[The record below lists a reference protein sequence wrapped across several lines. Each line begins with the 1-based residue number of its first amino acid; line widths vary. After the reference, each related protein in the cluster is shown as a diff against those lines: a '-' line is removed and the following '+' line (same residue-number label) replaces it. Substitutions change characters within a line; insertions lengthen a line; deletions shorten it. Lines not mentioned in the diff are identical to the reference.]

1 MKIQMLLFAL
11 CSPPKEATANLH
23 YINNFPKSGKE
34 GKKEEKKTLFSTCPS
49 GSACYTTASW
59 RSATSSPGAW
69 RSLGTCVGKRRKPHR
84 VDPLHGHPLQLG
96 SKRPQKSCCFFF
108 FLEWGSNRASSGS
121 HAGWGRGAA
130 TPHLRAL
137 RRLKPEGTWQKQA
150 RRPRPRVTRR
160 DSVCFSHPL
169 PSSPSCPSAAWPSES
184 SATPASA
191 SPARPPHGSSS
202 PAAAM

>member
-1 MKIQMLLFAL
+1 MKSLLSEKMKIQMLLFAL

-49 GSACYTTASW
+49 GSACYKTASW

-96 SKRPQKSCCFFF
+96 SKRPQKSCFFCFFF
-108 FLEWGSNRASSGS
+108 WSEGQIVPPLGPTLGGEGVLPPLTSGPCGASSRK
-121 HAGWGRGAA
+121 GRG
-130 TPHLRAL
+130 RS
-137 RRLKPEGTWQKQA
+137 
-150 RRPRPRVTRR
+150 RPVGLDP
-160 DSVCFSHPL
+160 
-169 PSSPSCPSAAWPSES
+169 
-184 SATPASA
+184 
-191 SPARPPHGSSS
+191 G
-202 PAAAM
+202 

>member
-1 MKIQMLLFAL
+1 MLLFAL

-108 FLEWGSNRASSGS
+108 FFGVRVKSCLLWV
-121 HAGWGRGAA
+121 
-130 TPHLRAL
+130 PHWVG
-137 RRLKPEGTWQKQA
+137 KG
-150 RRPRPRVTRR
+150 
-160 DSVCFSHPL
+160 CCHP
-169 PSSPSCPSAAWPSES
+169 SPQ
-184 SATPASA
+184 
-191 SPARPPHGSSS
+191 G
-202 PAAAM
+202 PAAPQAGRDVAEAGP